1 MNTAYYKTMVDAIL
15 EKETEKLVRSAL
27 RVAWMRWPGKKPVL
41 EKACRET
48 FPKNKDGSRRKKPF
62 KFYKCACC
70 NSWEFKLKEVQV
82 DHIVPVGSFKLKHI
96 ADYVNRLFCD
106 LSNLQVICKKCHKVK
121 NKLENDTRRKAKT
134 LL

>member
-1 MNTAYYKTMVDAIL
+1 MLVVDATL
-15 EKETEKLVRSAL
+15 EKQTEKLVRSAL
-27 RVAWMRWPGKKPVL
+27 RQAWLRWPGKKPVL

-62 KFYKCACC
+62 KFYKCADCKGFD
-70 NSWEFKLKEVQV
+70 FKLKDVQV
-82 DHIVPVGSFKLKHI
+82 DHIVPVGAFKLKHI
-96 ADYVNRLFCD
+96 DKYIKRLFCE

-121 NKLENDTRRKAKT
+121 NKLENETRRKAKT